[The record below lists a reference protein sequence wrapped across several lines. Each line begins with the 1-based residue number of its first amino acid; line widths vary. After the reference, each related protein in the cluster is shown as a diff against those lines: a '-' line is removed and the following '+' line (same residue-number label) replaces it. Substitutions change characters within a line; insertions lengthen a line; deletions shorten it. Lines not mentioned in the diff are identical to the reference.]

1 MEKRPDTTKNG
12 SDNDEVARGRGEATT
27 PTETATKSFFS
38 RRTPILGDKL
48 GDVYE
53 KAQRRAAQLREQA
66 ERIRQQQLEVQ
77 KQDEEEERHTVGVVS
92 MIPPATG
99 MLVDGKEF
107 VANDDDQVLPVNEAQ
122 NHKRTINGTPAAANN
137 GRKKFPAVSPSSLRN
152 AFNIVRQTSSEA
164 ATQLIFPIDAF
175 AAGTSDAE
183 DDEDDSRYLSSNES
197 SSHSQEDDSSKSNTS
212 SPEKDKE
219 VITDSP
225 SVVATAATSSTL
237 TPTRFEAATNSI
249 FNAVGRYRRLKESAS
264 FDSSQLSSSSQPEQE
279 QPKELIVGGA
289 DRVGGLRYFQLDG
302 IIDNSASSN
311 LLPPTM
317 PFGTKV
323 SERVFKFVPLPHLY
337 VLPFTHTISISS
349 HKLNSTMPE

>member
-38 RRTPILGDKL
+38 SRTPILGDKL

-77 KQDEEEERHTVGVVS
+77 KQDEEAERHTHTVGDVS

-107 VANDDDQVLPVNEAQ
+107 VASDDNQVLPVNEAQ
-122 NHKRTINGTPAAANN
+122 DKHKSTINGTPATANN

-302 IIDNSASSN
+302 ILDNSTSSN

-323 SERVFKFVPLPHLY
+323 SERVFKFVPLSHLY
-337 VLPFTHTISISS
+337 VLPFTHTIY
-349 HKLNSTMPE
+349 HLLA